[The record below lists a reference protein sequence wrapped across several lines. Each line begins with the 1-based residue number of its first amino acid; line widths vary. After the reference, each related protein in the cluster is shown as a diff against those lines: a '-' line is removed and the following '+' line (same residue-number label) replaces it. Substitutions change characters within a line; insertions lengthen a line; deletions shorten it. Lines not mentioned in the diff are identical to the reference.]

1 MTLIDIELHTD
12 PSLQMNSFF
21 VSLMFIW
28 FYYEAIIRLFQAPP
42 CSLTHTRNLSLSFL
56 HTSSSSIFLSLLH
69 TSSLS
74 NSLLSLP
81 KACFY
86 NLPSHDLLPKT
97 LSSFRPVSTWPA
109 FHVSLSLSL
118 TNHMYLCLSY
128 SLTHIIFTTT
138 VACTYLCSTFN
149 SLNVLFQSALFH
161 DPYVSPLHITHTTHI
176 GTYT

>member
-109 FHVSLSLSL
+109 FHVSLFLSL
-118 TNHMYLCLSY
+118 TNHMYLRLSY

-149 SLNVLFQSALFH
+149 SLNVLFQSALLH
-161 DPYVSPLHITHTTHI
+161 DPYVSLCISHILPT
-176 GTYT
+176 